1 MTQSSPLAA
10 PSNEP
15 FVYQAVDVVKSFGGT
30 QALKGVSVGF
40 KAGEVHAIV
49 GENGAGKSTLVKILC
64 GVYPSG
70 SYEGGLRLDGAPVR
84 VENVYDAESN
94 GVLLV
99 PQDLQIVAELT
110 VADNLFLNRE
120 PSRFGMVRS
129 DALWS
134 RAAESLADFGLTIDP
149 TTRMGDLM
157 PAEQQLVVIARG
169 MMRGVRVLALD
180 EPTAALTDAEAQ
192 ILFEHVETLRRGGMA
207 IIYISH
213 RLDEITRIGDVV
225 TVLRDG
231 LVVDHLEKGEEKET
245 AQRIVRA
252 MVGRDIDLNRRST
265 AETGHVRLSFDRL
278 SVSGGEGPPRVR
290 DFSLDVRAG
299 EVVGIFGS
307 IGCGSDDLVR
317 ALLGTS
323 GDKLTGTIRVE
334 DKTCAF
340 RRPAD
345 ALRAGIGYLPGDR
358 QRDGIFPL
366 LSVEQNIG
374 MLTLQRMTRGPMIAP
389 AREAKLVRDFYDRFR
404 IKAGSVD
411 DSISTLSGG
420 NQQKAMLARVLTLDP
435 AILIL
440 HDPTQG
446 VDIATKEDLYR
457 LVDRLAHEG
466 KAVLIVSSDLE
477 EIMATS
483 DRIVALSKGQAVGI
497 WPRSQASQH
506 DVLAA
511 ATGGA

>member
-1 MTQSSPLAA
+1 MTRDGR
-10 PSNEP
+10 PSRP
-15 FVYQAVDVVKSFGGT
+15 DGTFVYEADDIVKNFGGT
-30 QALKGVSVGF
+30 QALKGVTVGF
-40 KAGEVHAIV
+40 RAGQIHAIV

-70 SYEGGLRLDGAPVR
+70 SYAGGLRLDGSPVQ
-84 VENVYDAESN
+84 VQSVHDAELH

-99 PQDLQIVAELT
+99 PQDLQVVPELS
-110 VADNLFLNRE
+110 VADNLFLNHE

-129 DALWS
+129 DVLWA
-134 RAAESLADFGLTIDP
+134 RAAASLAEFGLKIDP
-149 TTRMGDLM
+149 TDRMGDLM

-192 ILFEHVETLRRGGMA
+192 ILFDHIEKLRQAGMA

-213 RLDEITRIGDVV
+213 RLDEITRIADVV

-231 LVVDHLEKGEEKET
+231 KVVDHLESGDAKET

-252 MVGRDIDLNRRST
+252 MVGRDIDLNRRSA
-265 AETGHVRLSFDRL
+265 AEIGHVRLSLD
-278 SVSGGEGPPRVR
+278 SVSVAGPDGPPRVR
-290 DFSLDVRAG
+290 DLSLDVHAG

-323 GDKLTGTIRVE
+323 GDRVSGTIRVE
-334 DKTCAF
+334 NEIRSF
-340 RRPAD
+340 HRPAD
-345 ALRAGIGYLPGDR
+345 AMRAGIGYLPGDR

-374 MLTLQRMTRGPMIAP
+374 MLTLQRMTQGPMIVP
-389 AREAKLVRDFYDRFR
+389 AREAALVNDFFDRFR
-404 IKAGSVD
+404 VKAGSLD

-420 NQQKAMLARVLTLDP
+420 NQQKVMLARVLSLDP
-435 AILIL
+435 EILIL

-446 VDIATKEDLYR
+446 VDIATKEELYR
-457 LVDRLAHEG
+457 LVDRLAHDG

-477 EIMATS
+477 EIMAAS
-483 DRIVALSKGQAVGI
+483 DRVIALHMGQAAGM
-497 WPRSQASQH
+497 WSRSEARQH